1 MKLNL
6 DRSFR
11 VVWLVVGGLVLLFLL
26 VGGVL
31 IAVQWIGNTGAAD
44 DAVRVASEAQP
55 ARDEP
60 RAVRYGMP
68 QRMRGTDTR
77 IVLVSYGEG
86 DQVPGS
92 STEYGVYDQRGGG
105 GTWVNAVFM
114 DDAGAR
120 LLLDRPAYI
129 RDVTYP
135 VLEGAPYPRADS
147 LQAWITYLMAVD
159 DTDRNG
165 KLDHRDRTGLYVSD
179 VEGGNLRPAL
189 RPPLRYTSHQ
199 AMAGGRILV
208 YALEPPAGQ
217 HVDEKRMRQRA
228 FVYDVASG
236 RLTPHAALDSAAARA
251 GQILGR

>member
-1 MKLNL
+1 MKLSL
-6 DRSFR
+6 DRAFR
-11 VVWLVVGGLVLLFLL
+11 VTWLVVGGLVLLFLL

-31 IAVQWIGNTGAAD
+31 VAVQWIGNAGAAD

-86 DQVPGS
+86 DQVAPS
-92 STEYGVYDQRGGG
+92 STEFGVYDQRGGG

-135 VLEGAPYPRADS
+135 VLESRSYPEGDS
-147 LQAWITYLMAVD
+147 LQTWITYVMAVD

-165 KLDHRDRTGLYVSD
+165 KLDHRDREGLYVSD
-179 VEGGNLRPAL
+179 LEGGNLRPAL
-189 RPPLRYTSHQ
+189 RAPLRYTSHQ
-199 AMAGGRILV
+199 AMEGGRILV

-217 HVDEKRMRQRA
+217 QVDEKRMRQRA

-236 RLTPHAALDSAAARA
+236 RLSPYAALDSA
-251 GQILGR
+251 

>member
-1 MKLNL
+1 MKLSL
-6 DRSFR
+6 DRTFR
-11 VVWLVVGGLVLLFLL
+11 VIWLVVGGLVLLFLL
-26 VGGVL
+26 VAGGL
-31 IAVQWIGNTGAAD
+31 IAVQWIGNAGAAE

-86 DQVPGS
+86 DQAAGS
-92 STEYGVYDQRGGG
+92 SSEYGIYDQRGGG

-114 DDAGAR
+114 DGAEAR
-120 LLLDRPAYI
+120 LLLARPAYI

-135 VLEGAPYPRADS
+135 VLEGTPYPGRDS
-147 LQAWITYLMAVD
+147 LQAWITYVMAVD
-159 DTDRNG
+159 DSDRNG

-179 VEGGNLRPAL
+179 LDGGSLRPAL

-199 AMAGGRILV
+199 AMEGGRILV

-217 HVDEKRMRQRA
+217 QVDEKRMRQRA

-236 RLTPHAALDSAAARA
+236 RLSPYAALDSATARA